1 MNNNNKHILIG
12 VVLCLVAYLASR
24 YLWLQP
30 DTISFTLAI
39 TVITAYFWV
48 TEALPIP
55 LTSVI
60 PIGLFPFVGVLTHQQ
75 AASSLG
81 SHVIVLLMGAFML
94 AVGIEKSG
102 VHRRIAFAILKVI
115 GGDSALRIIFAIM
128 ATSSILSMWIS
139 NTATVVALLPVVLAI
154 CASTD
159 DNRFKIA
166 LLLGLA
172 YSASLGG
179 VGTLIGTP
187 PNVIFASVYEEFAG
201 EEYGFIRWM
210 KVTVPIIV
218 ISIPLMA
225 LWLARGIRLSS
236 AIHLPKCDGW
246 SIAEKRVLVIFAL
259 VALLWVFRKEPLGGW
274 SQMLDINTV
283 GDSSVALL
291 GVLAMAVTS
300 NGKGGRILEWQD
312 AKEIPWGML
321 LLFAGGIC
329 IAKAFVSSG
338 LSELLGQFFV
348 ALGTLPVLLSLFALA
363 IGVSFLTEIT
373 SNTATATLMMPIIAS
388 AAIALN
394 LPIELLM
401 IPVVIS
407 CSCAF
412 CLPVATAPNSIVF
425 ASGEVSIKD
434 MAKQGVALNV
444 LVASIVALVSFYF
457 LT

>member
-12 VVLCLVAYLASR
+12 VVLCLIAYLASR

-30 DTISFTLAI
+30 DTISFTLTI

-210 KVTVPIIV
+210 KVSVPIIV

-291 GVLAMAVTS
+291 GVLAMAITS
-300 NGKGGRILEWQD
+300 NGKGGRIIEWQD

-434 MAKQGVALNV
+434 MAKQGVALNI

>member
-1 MNNNNKHILIG
+1 MTNNNKNILIG
-12 VVLCLVAYLASR
+12 LFSSVIAYLACV
-24 YLWLQP
+24 YFWQQP
-30 DTISFTLAI
+30 QVIALTVALTL
-39 TVITAYFWV
+39 VTAYFWI

-55 LTSVI
+55 LTSLI
-60 PIGLFPFVGVLTHQQ
+60 PIGIFPFVGVLTHQQ
-75 AASSLG
+75 AAASLG

-102 VHRRIAFAILKVI
+102 VHRRIAFTILKVI

-159 DNRFKIA
+159 NSRFKIA

-218 ISIPLMA
+218 IAIPLMA
-225 LWLARGIRLSS
+225 LWLARGIKLSA
-236 AIHLPKCDGW
+236 AIHLPKCDEW
-246 SIAEKRVLVIFAL
+246 QSAEKRVLFIFAI
-259 VALLWVFRKEPLGGW
+259 VALLWIFRKEPFGGW
-274 SQMLDINTV
+274 SGLLDIKTV
-283 GDSSVALL
+283 GDSSIALL
-291 GVLAMAVTS
+291 GVIAMAIS
-300 NGKGGRILEWQD
+300 PNGKAGRLLEWQD
-312 AKEIPWGML
+312 AKDIPWGML

-348 ALGTLPVLLSLFALA
+348 ALGSLPVLVSLLALA

-434 MAKQGVALNV
+434 MAKQGMVLNI
-444 LVASIVALVSFYF
+444 LVATIVALVCFYF